1 MKIKKTRRQSVG
13 AEKQR
18 KNELFPFIT
27 LSTCPLVNSFLEEF
41 ALFHKIPY
49 FRHRLI
55 YITMNSIYDS
65 RERLKY
71 VFIFAAILIAIVSV
85 VVSDTLIKDMA
96 REEREKIEV
105 WAEATRVVTSEDPS
119 LNMNLILKIIQGN
132 TTIPVMLCNEKD
144 SVLTYKNIELPEE
157 NVEAFLNEKVKEL
170 KSKNSPIVVDME
182 DGTFQYLYYD
192 DSTNLKRLL
201 VYPYAQLSVVAV
213 FILIAFLAL
222 ASTKKAEQN
231 KVWVGLSKET
241 AHQLGTPIS
250 SLIAWLEYL
259 KTKDVD
265 ISLLE
270 EMDKDVKRLET
281 IAERFSKI
289 GSNPEPVP
297 VDICESVRAAIGYMS
312 TRISSKVKIHLN
324 LPDYPVPVL
333 MNSSLFAWVIE
344 NLTKNAVD
352 AMEGQGEITVSLE
365 EKSGKVKID
374 VTDTGKGI
382 MKSKFK
388 TVFNPGYTTKK
399 RGWGLGLSLVKRI
412 IESYHGGKIY
422 VKWSELGKGTTF
434 RIELR
439 LAVGS

>member
-1 MKIKKTRRQSVG
+1 
-13 AEKQR
+13 
-18 KNELFPFIT
+18 
-27 LSTCPLVNSFLEEF
+27 
-41 ALFHKIPY
+41 
-49 FRHRLI
+49 
-55 YITMNSIYDS
+55 MNSIYDA

-71 VFIFAAILIAIVSV
+71 IFIFAAILIAIVSV
-85 VVSDTLIKDMA
+85 VVSDILIKDLA

-105 WAEATRVVTSEDPS
+105 WAEATRVVTSEEPS

-132 TTIPVMLCNEKD
+132 TTIPVLLCNDRD
-144 SVLTYKNIELPEE
+144 SVLTYKNIELPETGA
-157 NVEAFLNEKVKEL
+157 EAFLQEKLKEF
-170 KSKNSPIVVDME
+170 KNKNVPIAVDME

-201 VYPYAQLSVVAV
+201 VYPYAQLSVMAV

-250 SLIAWLEYL
+250 SLIAWIEYL

-265 ISLLE
+265 AYLLG

-289 GSNPEPVP
+289 GSNPDPVP
-297 VDICESVRAAIGYMS
+297 VNICDSIRSALDYMG
-312 TRISSKVKIHLN
+312 TRISSKVHIHLE
-324 LPDYPVPVL
+324 LPEHPVLVL
-333 MNSSLFAWVIE
+333 MNGSLFAWVIE

-352 AMEGQGEITVSLE
+352 AMEGQGEITYTLE
-365 EKSGKVKID
+365 EKGDKVRID
-374 VTDTGKGI
+374 VTDTGRGI
-382 MKSKFK
+382 LKSKFK

-412 IESYHGGKIY
+412 VESYHGGKIY
-422 VKWSELGKGTTF
+422 VRWSEMGKGTTF
-434 RIELR
+434 RIELKKYKE
-439 LAVGS
+439 

>member
-1 MKIKKTRRQSVG
+1 MNSVL
-13 AEKQR
+13 K
-18 KNELFPFIT
+18 LLLPII
-27 LSTCPLVNSFLEEF
+27 NSSPEEF

-265 ISLLE
+265 ISLIE

-382 MKSKFK
+382 VKSKFK

-439 LAVGS
+439 RAVGS